1 MTRVNDVFLKVLIG
15 MQELGRHLRSE
26 RGQDTLEWAM
36 LSGLVAIGILLVL
49 GVLTGALNSLM
60 TGIKNCIDF
69 DGSTVCLPN
78 GPSF

>member
-36 LSGLVAIGILLVL
+36 LSGLVAIAILGVL
-49 GVLTGALNSLM
+49 AVLTGALTSLM
-60 TGIKNCIDF
+60 NGISACVDF
-69 DGSTVCLPN
+69 NGLTPCLP
-78 GPSF
+78 GGIF

>member
-36 LSGLVAIGILLVL
+36 LGGLVAIAILGVL
-49 GVLTGALNSLM
+49 TVLTGALNSLM
-60 TGIKNCIDF
+60 NGISACVDFTG
-69 DGSTVCLPN
+69 TTPCLP
-78 GPSF
+78 GGIF